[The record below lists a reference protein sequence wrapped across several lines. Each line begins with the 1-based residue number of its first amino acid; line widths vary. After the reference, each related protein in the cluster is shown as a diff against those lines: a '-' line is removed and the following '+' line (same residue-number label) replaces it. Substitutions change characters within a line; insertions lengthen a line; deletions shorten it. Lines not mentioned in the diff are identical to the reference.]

1 MMARIVSLGA
11 ALLLVSAAPGSA
23 QDDFARKGFYVGLGG
38 TYAIDTFENE
48 LEDEIEDAVGGPVR
62 VSVDDSLGI
71 NGRIGY
77 RFHRRISAEV
87 QAEWIDGFEANVS
100 VPGFGKIAGV
110 ELEPSVIT
118 ANAKGHL
125 LTGRYQPFLLVG
137 LGVMS
142 AKAKFRD
149 TVGLGLAASER
160 FTDFTTRFGAGLD
173 LYATENVVLSV
184 GADYVLPFG
193 DLKDTDYISF
203 GWGLQYRF

>member
-1 MMARIVSLGA
+1 MGRIVSLST
-11 ALLLVSAAPGSA
+11 ALVLVSAAPGNA

-48 LEDEIEDAVGGPVR
+48 LEDEIEDALGGPVN

-77 RFHRRISAEV
+77 RFHRHFSAEV
-87 QAEWIDGFEANVS
+87 QAEWLDGFEADVS

-110 ELEPSVIT
+110 DLEPWVVT
-118 ANAKGHL
+118 GNVKGHL

-137 LGVMS
+137 LGVMT
-142 AKAKFRD
+142 AKAKVRD
-149 TVGLGLAASER
+149 TVGLGLSASER
-160 FTDFTTRFGAGLD
+160 LTDFTTRFGAGVD
-173 LYATENVVLSV
+173 LYATEKVVFSV
-184 GADYVLPFG
+184 GADYVLPIG
-193 DLKDTDYISF
+193 DLDDADYVSV